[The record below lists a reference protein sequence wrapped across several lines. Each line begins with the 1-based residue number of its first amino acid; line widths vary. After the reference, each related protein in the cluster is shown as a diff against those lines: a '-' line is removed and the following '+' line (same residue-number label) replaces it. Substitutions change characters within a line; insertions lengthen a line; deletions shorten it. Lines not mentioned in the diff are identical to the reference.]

1 MQTANQQFGF
11 NQQAA
16 DKTFDLSKQGA
27 AQTFDYN
34 NKAAQNTL
42 DLNAMNRTDPFG
54 YSQFE
59 RDPNTG
65 LPTGINSGFSG
76 PIAGAADNV
85 GGAFQSQTG
94 LLPSGFDFSSTSA
107 PGILMSGMGT
117 YDALSQD
124 PIQQGQNRISQEIA
138 NRGIPIN
145 DKIAT
150 DLQGNF
156 DRQNALGRQSFFS
169 DLYGRLPGI
178 QQTET
183 NAAIA
188 QGMAPGQQA
197 GQSLGLLSGMSG
209 LIPQAQQPQANVN
222 GATVQGATVGT
233 PYYMGAVNNNYN
245 QQMKQYEANQAGL
258 GNLLKVGGTLA
269 GTVLG
274 GPIGGMIGG
283 GLGGMFNGG
292 GMGGTDFNG
301 N

>member
-1 MQTANQQFGF
+1 MATAQQQQGF
-11 NQQAA
+11 N
-16 DKTFDLSKQGA
+16 KEA
-27 AQTFDYN
+27 AQ
-34 NKAAQNTL
+34 QTL
-42 DLNAMNRTDPFG
+42 KMNAMNRTGPFG

-59 RDPNTG
+59 RDPTTG

-76 PIAGAADNV
+76 SIGHAADNV
-85 GGAFQSQTG
+85 GGAFQTQTG
-94 LLPSGFDFSSTSA
+94 MLPAGFDFSKTSA
-107 PGILMSGMGT
+107 PGILMSGMNT

-124 PIQQGQNRISQEIA
+124 PIRQGQNRISQDVA

-145 DKIAT
+145 DQIAT

-156 DRQNALGRQSFFS
+156 DRQNALGRQAFFS

-183 NAAIA
+183 NTAIA
-188 QGMAPGQQA
+188 QGLAPGQQA
-197 GQSLGLLSGMSG
+197 GQSLGLLQGLNG
-209 LIPQAQQPQANVN
+209 LIPQAQQPQAAVGAPDFM
-222 GATVQGATVGT
+222 GAT
-233 PYYMGAVNNNYN
+233 NNNFN
-245 QQMKQYEANQAGL
+245 AQMKQWEANQAGL

-292 GMGGTDFNG
+292 GVDPFG